1 MEGGKQGYSLC
12 ARLGI
17 TSEFRAFV
25 FVFFKT
31 GQRGCTRIDHG
42 PGMDERNA
50 DDIGMPRMHAP
61 YCQVGFLHIHRMKGS
76 HAVERNEGY
85 VTDM

>member
-1 MEGGKQGYSLC
+1 MVRLSKMGKYSSPKIIWVPVLGMEGGKQGYSLC

-17 TSEFRAFV
+17 TSKFWAFV
-25 FVFFKT
+25 FVLFKT

-42 PGMDERNA
+42 PEMDEWNA

-61 YCQVGFLHIHRMKGS
+61 
-76 HAVERNEGY
+76 
-85 VTDM
+85 